1 MSIASRPGIVSGQAG
16 ICQIQKAPGILISPE
31 GHVEEVATEDSVE
44 KRMSMWLKSKVRL
57 LLWV

>member
-1 MSIASRPGIVSGQAG
+1 MSIGSRPGIVSGQAG

-44 KRMSMWLKSKVRL
+44 KLMSM
-57 LLWV
+57 